1 MIVNEKGFTFI
12 EAVIS
17 LNLLIIF
24 CIMIVPSMTLFL
36 QKKDKITISNIADD
50 LLTDMI
56 HLYFMNR
63 EDFKEGF
70 YTKNGREFLVKINA
84 RNNFNSICVTWT
96 DRKKECEICE
106 VLTE

>member
-1 MIVNEKGFTFI
+1 MIGNEKGFTFI

-24 CIMIVPSMTLFL
+24 CIMIVPSMSLFL
-36 QKKDKITISNIADD
+36 QTKDKITISNMADD
-50 LLTDMI
+50 LLTDMV

-70 YTKNGREFLVKINA
+70 YTKNGREFLIKINA

-96 DRKKECEICE
+96 DRKKESEICE
-106 VLTE
+106 EITE

>member
-1 MIVNEKGFTFI
+1 MIGNEKGFTFI

-24 CIMIVPSMTLFL
+24 CITIVPSMSLFL
-36 QKKDKITISNIADD
+36 QKKDKITISNMADD
-50 LLTDMI
+50 LLTDMV

-70 YTKNGREFLVKINA
+70 YTKNGREFLVKIKA
-84 RNNFNSICVTWT
+84 RNNLNSICITWT
-96 DRKKECEICE
+96 DRKKESEICE
-106 VLTE
+106 EITE

>member
-1 MIVNEKGFTFI
+1 MIGNEKGFTLI

-24 CIMIVPSMTLFL
+24 CIMIVPSISLFL
-36 QKKDKITISNIADD
+36 QEKDKITISNMADD
-50 LLTDMI
+50 LLTDMV

-70 YTKNGREFLVKINA
+70 YTKNGREFFVIINA

-96 DRKKECEICE
+96 DRKKESEICE
-106 VLTE
+106 EIKE